1 MTIIEKKD
9 VKPIKSMRAFS
20 EVWRELI
27 LALDAQ
33 TLFALMMV
41 GLGVA
46 MAAAPEEGAAGV
58 LNAGGIS
65 PKGYGLVL
73 AFTGTLIIRFGKFR
87 IFAFLTLPY
96 VLYIIALIQYATV
109 KTTSFAPIVVY
120 IGSYLLALRLA
131 AQEVHTSPAP
141 SSMDKQISGVIDGL
155 R

>member
-1 MTIIEKKD
+1 MSNNESPMN
-9 VKPIKSMRAFS
+9 PIKPARAVS
-20 EVWRELI
+20 ELWKELI

-33 TLFALMMV
+33 TLFALVLV

-46 MAAAPEEGAAGV
+46 IAAAPEAGAAGV
-58 LNAGGIS
+58 LNSWGIS

-73 AFTGTLIIRFGKFR
+73 AFTGTLVIRFGKYR

-96 VLYIIALIQYATV
+96 VVYIIALIQYAMQ
-109 KTTSFAPIVVY
+109 TTNSFAPIVVY

-131 AQEVHTSPAP
+131 AHEHGASPAP
-141 SSMDKQISGVIDGL
+141 SSMDRQIAGVLDGL